1 MIKLLHR
8 ITLLANG
15 GVSPQQAEEEKAD
28 TVVNGTS
35 LYPFSLPLI
44 NQAERRPSFRTSAFL
59 YDKGENYELV
69 YVIRLSLTGAPLVLT
84 LIIYH
89 AQMVM
94 STFFSRFFI
103 KIV

>member
-8 ITLLANG
+8 IILLANG
-15 GVSPQQAEEEKAD
+15 GVAPQQAEEEKAD

-44 NQAERRPSFRTSAFL
+44 NQAERRPSFRTAAFL

-69 YVIRLSLTGAPLVLT
+69 YVIRLSLT
-84 LIIYH
+84 
-89 AQMVM
+89 
-94 STFFSRFFI
+94 
-103 KIV
+103 

>member
-15 GVSPQQAEEEKAD
+15 GVAPQQAEEEKAD
-28 TVVNGTS
+28 TVINGTS

-44 NQAERRPSFRTSAFL
+44 NQAERRPSFRTAAFL

-69 YVIRLSLTGAPLVLT
+69 YVIRLSLT
-84 LIIYH
+84 
-89 AQMVM
+89 
-94 STFFSRFFI
+94 
-103 KIV
+103 